1 MAPSPT
7 TINFPPNVHFLP
19 FPNPRP
25 EIGFGARPET
35 AADDAD
41 SDEVSHHEEA
51 KSSSAREGEAPDWH
65 LSAWEKQ
72 SAQGQGRCCLNSP
85 LAGEEEE
92 EATPICR
99 IIFKNSKRKHEQYSR
114 HQTSSAD
121 SDRSKRISSEDR
133 IKNNRRWAGF
143 HSCENRNMQPEKNN

>member
-19 FPNPRP
+19 FSKPP
-25 EIGFGARPET
+25 ARNRFWRK
-35 AADDAD
+35 ARNRRGWCRLRR
-41 SDEVSHHEEA
+41 SISHHEEA
-51 KSSSAREGEAPDWH
+51 KRSSAQEGEAPDWH

-85 LAGEEEE
+85 LAGEEE

-133 IKNNRRWAGF
+133 IKNNRRWAGL
-143 HSCENRNMQPEKNN
+143 HSSENRNMQPEKNN